1 MSKYTK
7 DDIKRIAK
15 GMRRQKKDKP
25 DHPFALITGAG
36 CSKSAEIPLAGELT
50 KLINNKFPEE
60 CEILDKEDRKKY
72 GACMAILSA
81 NECRDLFKPFLKRA
95 KVNWGHIAIAS
106 MMDAGFI
113 GRVLTFNFDS
123 ILAQACGLLGLYP
136 ATYDFVTGVSDRTD
150 FISNPAIL
158 HLHGQGHGI
167 AMLNSDEET
176 EDHAKKLR
184 PLLTSTFSQH
194 PTLIIGYSGSSD
206 AVFDHMCDIYTGAER
221 LTWVGYNEDCPP
233 HVQKLLNKRPGTSKF
248 TGGADSDEF
257 LMELA
262 LELGCFPP
270 TLFKDPYAHL
280 LDGLKI
286 IANYPLVTDE
296 NKKDTKIDILTELK
310 QRLTTAQKES
320 AKTPDRIMELF
331 LENKWEAVISEIGD
345 NPKTDHEKSV
355 WASAKFRLALN
366 LQRKLSPT
374 IEDLEKASDLY
385 KEISQVE
392 TDNYDAFNNWGNA
405 ISELAKTKQDE
416 KLFEESIEKYQKAI
430 EIKDD
435 FHGVFNNWG
444 NAILG
449 LAKIRRDEKL
459 FEESFGKYQ
468 KAIEIK
474 DDFHQGFNN
483 WGTAISDLA
492 QLRQD
497 EKLFEESIE
506 KYQKAIEIK
515 DDYHNAF
522 NNWGNAILNL
532 AKIRRDEKLFA
543 ESIEKYQKAIEI
555 KDDSHEAFNNWGNA
569 ILNLA
574 KIRPDEKLFAESF
587 EKYQKAIEIK
597 GDYHGAYDNWTSS
610 LIHTF
615 HLTQNPK
622 FLEDAEKTAIKAKN
636 LNSDALYNLACV
648 KALQGETNAAKDTLL
663 HCEEK
668 STLPARDH
676 LESDTDLDP
685 LRGLN
690 WFKELLTRL
699 E

>member
-7 DDIKRIAK
+7 ADIKHIAIA
-15 GMRRQKKDKP
+15 MRRQKKDKP

-366 LQRKLSPT
+366 LQQKPTPT
-374 IEDLEKASDLY
+374 IEDLEKASGLY

-416 KLFEESIEKYQKAI
+416 KLFEESFRKYQKAI

-435 FHGVFNNWG
+435 YHQGFNNWG
-444 NAILG
+444 TAILDLARMKQDEKLFEESFKKYRKAIEIKTDKHEAFNNWG
-449 LAKIRRDEKL
+449 TAISDLAKIRRDEKL
-459 FEESFGKYQ
+459 FEESFEKYQ

-474 DDFHQGFNN
+474 DDFHQ
-483 WGTAISDLA
+483 
-492 QLRQD
+492 
-497 EKLFEESIE
+497 
-506 KYQKAIEIK
+506 
-515 DDYHNAF
+515 AF
-522 NNWGNAILNL
+522 NNWGNAILDL
-532 AKIRRDEKLFA
+532 AKIRRDENCLL
-543 ESIEKYQKAIEI
+543 Y
-555 KDDSHEAFNNWGNA
+555 
-569 ILNLA
+569 
-574 KIRPDEKLFAESF
+574 
-587 EKYQKAIEIK
+587 
-597 GDYHGAYDNWTSS
+597 TS
-610 LIHTF
+610 
-615 HLTQNPK
+615 
-622 FLEDAEKTAIKAKN
+622 
-636 LNSDALYNLACV
+636 
-648 KALQGETNAAKDTLL
+648 
-663 HCEEK
+663 
-668 STLPARDH
+668 
-676 LESDTDLDP
+676 
-685 LRGLN
+685 
-690 WFKELLTRL
+690 
-699 E
+699 

>member
-7 DDIKRIAK
+7 ADIKHIAIA
-15 GMRRQKKDKP
+15 MRRQKKDKP

-176 EDHAKKLR
+176 EEHAKKLR
-184 PLLTSTFSQH
+184 PLLTWTFSQH

-233 HVQKLLNKRPGTSKF
+233 HVRKLLNKRPGTSKF

-262 LELGCFPP
+262 LELGCWPP
-270 TLFKDPYAHL
+270 KLFIDPHGHL
-280 LDGLKI
+280 LDDLEK
-286 IANYPLVTDE
+286 VTDHPGQSKTE
-296 NKKDTKIDILTELK
+296 GKDSKVDILSTLRTQLAK
-310 QRLTTAQKES
+310 NQQVAKE
-320 AKTPDRIMELF
+320 APDRMIELF
-331 LENKWEAVISEIGD
+331 LESKWSDVIAEIGD
-345 NPKTDHEKSV
+345 NPKTDHEKNIL
-355 WASAKFRLALN
+355 ASAKFNMAFDLGS
-366 LQRKLSPT
+366 QTKPDIKS
-374 IEDLEKASDLY
+374 LEKA
-385 KEISQVE
+385 
-392 TDNYDAFNNWGNA
+392 
-405 ISELAKTKQDE
+405 
-416 KLFEESIEKYQKAI
+416 EEFYNDVTQ
-430 EIKDD
+430 
-435 FHGVFNNWG
+435 
-444 NAILG
+444 
-449 LAKIRRDEKL
+449 IRPRD
-459 FEESFGKYQ
+459 
-468 KAIEIK
+468 
-474 DDFHQGFNN
+474 H
-483 WGTAISDLA
+483 
-492 QLRQD
+492 
-497 EKLFEESIE
+497 
-506 KYQKAIEIK
+506 
-515 DDYHNAF
+515 HAF
-522 NNWGNAILNL
+522 NNWGNAILAL
-532 AKIRRDEKLFA
+532 ARLKPDEKLFKK
-543 ESIEKYQKAIEI
+543 SFEKYEKAITI
-555 KDDSHEAFNNWGNA
+555 KADNHEVFYNWGNAIFELAKLKQDENLFKDSFEKYEKAIKIKADNHQAFNNWGAAIQSLAKVKQDENLFKKSFEKFEKAINFKADYHEAFNNWGNA
-569 ILNLA
+569 ISYLAQMKQDENLF
-574 KIRPDEKLFAESF
+574 KDSF
-587 EKYQKAIEIK
+587 EKFEKAINFKADYHESFYNWVSALLDTYTLTKNPIYLDDANEKAIE
-597 GDYHGAYDNWTSS
+597 AQ
-610 LIHTF
+610 
-615 HLTQNPK
+615 HLNPDK
-622 FLEDAEKTAIKAKN
+622 
-636 LNSDALYNLACV
+636 LYNLACA
-648 KALQGETNAAKDTLL
+648 KSLKGSLIAAKDALL
-663 HCEEK
+663 HCEFK
-668 STLPARDH
+668 GTLPDKAH

-690 WFKELLTRL
+690 WFKELLARQA
-699 E
+699 